1 MIPWCDTLGL
11 PLFVANGVT
20 GIRDTWGDLEIAANL
35 RTAVDAGTRVG
46 PRWVVAGNL
55 VDAPHLW
62 WPPSVVAGDPER
74 ARQVVDS
81 LAAARAAF
89 IKVYSLLDRET
100 YRAILAGAREIGL
113 PVAGHVPFSVTA
125 REASQL
131 GQASF
136 EHLFGVMEGCS
147 GADETV
153 RLERQGW
160 LAERAAGKHDVPNP
174 FFDVGIYRNVL
185 DTFEDATCTA
195 LLEELAERGTWQVPT
210 LLANRIDAYLADS
223 AFTADPR
230 VEYMPASATEY
241 WQGVAKAARVE
252 SWRDREVRLDYSG
265 SSSRSWASCRSS
277 QCRSSQGRTRPTR
290 SCFRAS
296 ACTTSSASW
305 CRPGFSPAQALRSAT
320 YEPAVFLEATDS
332 LGTVEPGKLA
342 DLVLLDADPGGHHQ
356 HQTDRRGVR
365 ERTLLRAAGAGR
377 DAGAGTGGGRLTLRK
392 ATAGRPGPELRGWR
406 RVRRDDHPL
415 RSPRP

>member
-1 MIPWCDTLGL
+1 MRRRRVASFVDRRSGIGVVVVLVAAGCGNSRTEIRSGIAIEHVDVVDVVRARTMADMTVVVDGMKITAAQPASGVALGDSVVRVNGAGKYLIPGLWDMHVHAMEGDDPLGL
-11 PLFVANGVT
+11 PLFIANGVT
-20 GIRDTWGDLEIAANL
+20 GIRDMWGDLEIAANL
-35 RTAVDAGTRVG
+35 RTAVDAGTQVG

-55 VDAPHLW
+55 VDAPHPW
-62 WPPSVVAGDPER
+62 WPPSVVAGDAER

-81 LAAARAAF
+81 LSAAGAAF
-89 IKVYSLLDRET
+89 IKVYSLLDHET
-100 YRAILAGAREIGL
+100 YRAILARAREIGL

-160 LAERAAGKHDVPNP
+160 LAARAAGKHDVPNP

-210 LLANRIDAYLADS
+210 LVANRIDAYLADS

-241 WQGVAKAARVE
+241 WQGLANAANGRFFA
-252 SWRDREVRLDYSG
+252 RPALDEML
-265 SSSRSWASCRSS
+265 A
-277 QCRSSQGRTRPTR
+277 
-290 SCFRAS
+290 RA
-296 ACTTSSASW
+296 
-305 CRPGFSPAQALRSAT
+305 
-320 YEPAVFLEATDS
+320 EAM
-332 LGTVEPGKLA
+332 
-342 DLVLLDADPGGHHQ
+342 GG
-356 HQTDRRGVR
+356 
-365 ERTLLRAAGAGR
+365 
-377 DAGAGTGGGRLTLRK
+377 
-392 ATAGRPGPELRGWR
+392 
-406 RVRRDDHPL
+406 
-415 RSPRP
+415 